1 MGLTPPPPSSAE
13 GRRKSRAI
21 PLLTLWAFVAY
32 KNGKKTTFSL
42 MARDI
47 SLLFFCLSLLE

>member
-1 MGLTPPPPSSAE
+1 VGLTPPPPSSAE